1 MLNTLAS
8 LGEFLGG
15 LAVIGGVIFAVIQ
28 IRHYRQQRRDAAALT
43 LMQTLQSRPFMVS
56 FRLLGSV
63 RDGITAPELR
73 AQGAEYEEA
82 AIAMVSIYETIGLA
96 VYRDIAHFDL
106 VRELTG
112 GVILAMWRKLAIW
125 AEELR
130 RERSHERYAEWFQ
143 WLAERIEEH
152 EAREATL
159 PAHKKLA
166 TWEPRH

>member
-63 RDGITAPELR
+63 PDGTTAPELR
-73 AQGAEYEEA
+73 ALGAEYEEA
-82 AIAMVSIYETIGLA
+82 AITMVSIYETIGLA

-106 VRELTG
+106 VEELTG
-112 GVILAMWRKLAIW
+112 GVILAMWRKLGVW
-125 AEELR
+125 ADEQR

-143 WLAERIEEH
+143 WLAERIAEH
-152 EAREATL
+152 EAREATP
-159 PAHKKLA
+159 PAHKRLA
-166 TWEPRH
+166 SWEPQR

>member
-1 MLNTLAS
+1 LLNTLAS

-28 IRHYRQQRRDAAALT
+28 IRHYRQQRRDSAALT

-63 RDGITAPELR
+63 RDGITAQELR

-106 VRELTG
+106 VWELTG
-112 GVILAMWRKLAIW
+112 GVIVTMWRKLGVW
-125 AEELR
+125 ASEVR
-130 RERSHERYAEWFQ
+130 RERNHERYAEWFQ

-152 EAREATL
+152 EARQASQ
-159 PAHKKLA
+159 PAHKRPA
-166 TWEPRH
+166 HWGPPS